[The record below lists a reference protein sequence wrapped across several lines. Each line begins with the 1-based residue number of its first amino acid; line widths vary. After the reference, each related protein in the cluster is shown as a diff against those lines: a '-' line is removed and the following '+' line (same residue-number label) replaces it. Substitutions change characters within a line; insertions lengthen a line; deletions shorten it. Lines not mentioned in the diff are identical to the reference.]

1 MTDDVRISVSLRR
14 HRKTKRLKKLLG
26 ADGCWALVCLFLWA
40 GEERWTGDLAG
51 LTDDDIETEADWDGE
66 PGAFVAALTEVGF
79 LVGQARARSI
89 HDWLEHNP
97 YASTKGQRIEK
108 GKRAANARWSKD
120 ATSMPDACHEHARAK
135 PEQCP
140 PAPAPAPT
148 PTSPEQKQDQKRGA
162 GAPTPAELFP
172 DVDPGHLRDWVAA
185 RKAKR
190 LPLTETAAKGFRRA
204 AEKAGMSAA
213 EAVMFCAEKGWAGL
227 HADTPHPGS
236 PRAGPQQ
243 PQPVGKQMQGLMA
256 LEAMKSGNRM
266 AAGRGTE
273 RASEAVLLVAGSDA
287 RR

>member
-1 MTDDVRISVSLRR
+1 MTDDVRISVGLRR

-66 PGAFVAALTEVGF
+66 PGAFVTALVEVKF
-79 LVGQARARSI
+79 LVGNAGERSI
-89 HDWLEHNP
+89 NDWMEHNP

-108 GKRAANARWSKD
+108 GKRAAAARWSKD
-120 ATSMPDACHEHARAK
+120 APSMPDACHEHAGTK

-140 PAPAPAPT
+140 PAPAPT
-148 PTSPEQKQDQKRGA
+148 PTTQEHKQDQKRVPS
-162 GAPTPAELFP
+162 APTPAELFP

-204 AEKAGMSAA
+204 ADKAGMTAA
-213 EAVMFCAEKGWAGL
+213 EAVKFCAEKGWAGL
-227 HADTPHPGS
+227 HADTQQGGNA
-236 PRAGPQQ
+236 RAGPLQA
-243 PQPVGKQMQGLMA
+243 QPVGKQMQGLMA

-273 RASEAVLLVAGSDA
+273 RAAEAVLLVAGSDA